1 MVDLTS
7 DASMEQ
13 EDGPRDS
20 AVGEREDVE
29 DAISSSEGGARS
41 SVGAAP
47 ADVATG
53 RAFTQQQLRGSL
65 SLPLRPLALLDSEGR
80 IMSGQGRFLPYSAVP
95 GQLRPPSPRTSQ
107 LGRIRISRLGSNR
120 LTSELLPPAT
130 SATSTTTTMATST
143 SP

>member
-13 EDGPRDS
+13 EDERRD
-20 AVGEREDVE
+20 ATAGDREIEEV
-29 DAISSSEGGARS
+29 ASSSVENE
-41 SVGAAP
+41 GAAP

-53 RAFTQQQLRGSL
+53 RAFVQQQLRGNL

-80 IMSGQGRFLPYSAVP
+80 IMAGQGRFLPYSAVP
-95 GQLRPPSPRTSQ
+95 GQLRAPSPRTSQ
-107 LGRIRISRLGSNR
+107 LGRIHISRTGINR
-120 LTSELLPPAT
+120 MTSELLPPAT
-130 SATSTTTTMATST
+130 STTSTTTMMATST